1 MRPSTCAVSV
11 LLGLLAAADTAVA
24 GPLPQASVLLA
35 PASYIGV
42 GVIDVTEDTAKAVG
56 LVEPHGV
63 EICSVADGSPAQRF
77 GLRVGDIV
85 LTYRDER
92 IQGHEHFARLVQE
105 TPVGRA
111 VELGIARDRSRQSV
125 IVETGERPGIGAVS
139 QRMGEFAQDIEA
151 IRDMA
156 RSAVSNLQH
165 RQLSAEWP
173 FDFDFPAVHITARNS
188 GLGVGLEGLEGQLAE
203 FFGVES
209 GVLVRHVQKGSQAA
223 KAGLR
228 AGDVIVTV
236 DGEAVAR
243 PGDIRRLTARAGDPA
258 PPVRIGIVRQR
269 QRSTLML
276 GGREPNV
283 NPE

>member
-1 MRPSTCAVSV
+1 MRPSACAVPV
-11 LLGLLAAADTAVA
+11 LLGLLMAVDTAVA
-24 GPLPQASVLLA
+24 GPLPRTGVLLA
-35 PASYIGV
+35 PVSYIGV

-77 GLRVGDIV
+77 GLLVGDIV

-92 IQGHEHFARLVQE
+92 IQGHEHFARLVRE
-105 TPVGRA
+105 TPVGRS

-125 IVETGERPGIGAVS
+125 TVETGERPGAGAVS
-139 QRMGEFAQDIEA
+139 QRMGEFARDLEA
-151 IRDMA
+151 IREMA
-156 RSAVSNLQH
+156 RSAASNLKH
-165 RQLSAEWP
+165 HQLSAEWP

-209 GVLVRHVQKGSQAA
+209 GVLVRHVQEGSRAA
-223 KAGLR
+223 NAGLQ

-236 DGEAVAR
+236 DGESVAR
-243 PGDIRRLTARAGDPA
+243 PGDIRRLTARAGDQT
-258 PPVRIGIVRQR
+258 VRLGIVRER

-276 GGREPNV
+276 DSREPSV
-283 NPE
+283 IPE